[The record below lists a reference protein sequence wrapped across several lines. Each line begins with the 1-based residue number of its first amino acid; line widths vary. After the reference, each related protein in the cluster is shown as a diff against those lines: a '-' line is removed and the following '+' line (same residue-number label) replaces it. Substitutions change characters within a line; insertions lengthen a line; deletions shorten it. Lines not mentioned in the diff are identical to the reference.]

1 MSDPASATS
10 TPLTLGEIA
19 TLVAGE
25 LTGDPSLTVRGV
37 ATLAD
42 ADPDEIALLAAPR
55 YRDQV
60 ADCRA
65 GALLVS
71 ADLEGGLAD
80 SRPRVVVA
88 DPHAALI
95 PLLARFRPSTPPC
108 PGVHPTAVL
117 GRGVTVGS
125 DVQVGPYAVV
135 GGGSTIGDR
144 VRIGAHAVVGAACR
158 IGADTVLHPH
168 VTLYDGVVLGAR
180 VILHAGSRIG
190 SDGFGYA
197 FTEFVH
203 RKIPQVGGCVI
214 EDNVEIGANSCVDRG
229 SIGGTVIGRGSKLDN
244 LVQVGHNV
252 RIGPHCILTGQAGV
266 AGSTTLAAGVQMGGQ
281 SGAIGH
287 LVIGEGAKVGAK
299 STVFK
304 DVPAGSTV
312 MGTPASDH
320 GPMRRAWALIPRLP
334 ELFRRLRALERG
346 ETGGARRPGSARA
359 TGEPGGASGGPD
371 GGDDRG

>member
-1 MSDPASATS
+1 MSDPASAP
-10 TPLTLGEIA
+10 TPMPVTLGELA

-42 ADPDEIALLAAPR
+42 AEPDEIALLAAPR

-60 ADCRA
+60 AGCRA
-65 GALLVS
+65 CALLVS

-95 PLLARFRPSTPPC
+95 PLLARFRPSTLPC

-117 GRGVTVGS
+117 DRGVTVGA
-125 DVQVGPYAVV
+125 DVQIGPYAVV
-135 GGGSTIGDR
+135 GCGSTIGDR
-144 VRIGAHAVVGAACR
+144 VRIGAHSVVGAACR
-158 IGADTVLHPH
+158 IGAETVLYPH

-190 SDGFGYA
+190 NDGFGYA
-197 FTEFVH
+197 FTGSFH

-214 EDNVEIGANSCVDRG
+214 EDDVEIGANSCVDRG
-229 SIGGTVIGRGSKLDN
+229 SIGSTLIGRGSKLDN

-299 STVFK
+299 STVFQ
-304 DVPAGSTV
+304 DVPAGTTV

-320 GPMRRAWALIPRLP
+320 GPMRRAWTLIPRLP

-346 ETGGARRPGSARA
+346 KTEGAPQRPGSARA
-359 TGEPGGASGGPD
+359 TGEPGATSGGQD
-371 GGDDRG
+371 SG